1 MRVRCAPFRSLNAHR
16 ILSFHL
22 LCLCPWL
29 CCARDRDRAVTV
41 RVTAPVTV
49 RVHRGRQVIV
59 DVSCDTTN
67 PNNPLPFCN
76 KSTTFENP
84 SYQLTPAEGTYNFN
98 IYLEGHFSRIFKP
111 YTRVALL
118 YVCPALYKM
127 LTCACFLM
135 RCPISR
141 LFFFPFSSFPPLF
154 FFKARRSAS
163 WRSTICR
170 PCCRSRAAS
179 CILDLLDSYHFSHI
193 SLLDIALQLHAPC
206 DGLIY
211 YVPALIAG

>member
-1 MRVRCAPFRSLNAHR
+1 M
-16 ILSFHL
+16 
-22 LCLCPWL
+22 
-29 CCARDRDRAVTV
+29 TV

-141 LFFFPFSSFPPLF
+141 LFFFPFSSFFPLF
-154 FFKARRSAS
+154 FLRPADQHRGDRPSADHAAAREQHHVSLTCLILTISPTFLCSISPYSYTRRVMGS
-163 WRSTICR
+163 STTCPRLLQADR
-170 PCCRSRAAS
+170 PATRM
-179 CILDLLDSYHFSHI
+179 L
-193 SLLDIALQLHAPC
+193 
-206 DGLIY
+206 
-211 YVPALIAG
+211 